1 MSTRTYTR
9 TELDALSR
17 AYAGVRDSS
26 SLPLVERVVVALSDA
41 GLLQSAATATELHRL
56 RQWARGRNVPP
67 TPAPTR
73 PAVLTEQQQRVLEL
87 MGQGL
92 TNESIAHRMHIT
104 VDSVKTHRRRLY
116 QRLGA
121 ASGTQALSL
130 GLSMGLISA
139 PESGAEAV
147 AS

>member
-1 MSTRTYTR
+1 MSTRPYTR

-17 AYAGVRDSS
+17 AYAGVRAPS

-41 GLLQSAATATELHRL
+41 GLLQSSETVTELHRL
-56 RQWARGRNVPP
+56 RQWARGRTVPP
-67 TPAPTR
+67 APAPTR

-87 MGQGL
+87 MGEGL
-92 TNESIAHRMHIT
+92 TNESIAQRMYLT

-116 QRLGA
+116 ERLGVT
-121 ASGTQALSL
+121 SGTQALAAGFSL
-130 GLSMGLISA
+130 GLISA